1 MRFLRV
7 LALSLSAV
15 VATSCAGSTDDDED
29 LSQEENLRANPA
41 CEAPNGVRFHGRSRY
56 VHGANYAWRKFGA
69 DFGGIAPWGLKSVS
83 QDPAPFDKDLAAL
96 AKAGAS
102 VVRWWI
108 FPDMR
113 TDGVTKDASGQ
124 PNGVSATALADIDKA
139 LELAQKHDLYVM
151 FVFTSFDAFKQSFR
165 NGDVRGP
172 SISPLVRDGAKM
184 TRFIDNVFSPVVERA
199 GASRYAHRVFAWD
212 LMNEPEWAVS
222 DLGQPKM
229 CGTAEGKTDCV
240 TYGQMHWFLTQL
252 SKKARALTNA
262 LPAEKKP
269 LITIGSV
276 RPSTHRNWEAVPQ
289 DFFQYH
295 FYQGDYADARLS
307 LPRLDKSSIIG
318 EFPSW
323 GLDATHGRPALNAS
337 GITDEIRKQGF
348 HGGLGWTYTADAH
361 ADWPALSRALR
372 SFADAQGCKAKY

>member
-1 MRFLRV
+1 MKLLRL
-7 LALSLSAV
+7 LAFSASLLA
-15 VATSCAGSTDDDED
+15 AASCGGTGEDDD
-29 LSQEENLRANPA
+29 LSQDENLRADPQ

-69 DFGGIAPWGLKSVS
+69 DFGGIGAWGMKSVS
-83 QDPAPFDKDLAAL
+83 QDPAPFDRDLAAL
-96 AKAGAS
+96 SKAGAS
-102 VVRWWI
+102 VIRWWI

-124 PNGVSATALADIDKA
+124 PLGVSATALADIDKA
-139 LELAQKHDLYVM
+139 LELAQKNDIYVM
-151 FVFTSFDAFKQSFR
+151 FVFTSFDAFKQSFQ

-172 SISPLVRDGAKM
+172 SIAPIVRSGSKL
-184 TRFIDNVFSPVVERA
+184 TSFLSNVYAPVVERA
-199 GASRYAHRVFAWD
+199 SKSRYAHRVFAWD

-229 CGTAEGKTDCV
+229 CGAATGKTDCV
-240 TYGQMHWFLTQL
+240 TYKQMHWFLAQL
-252 SKKARALTNA
+252 SAKTRALTSS
-262 LPAEKKP
+262 LPPEKRP

-289 DFFQYH
+289 DFYQFH
-295 FYQGDYADARLS
+295 FYQGDYEDGYLS

-323 GLDATHGRPALNAS
+323 GLKATGGRPALNAS
-337 GITDEIRKQGF
+337 GIGEEIRKQGF
-348 HGGLGWTYTADAH
+348 HGGLGWTYTADDQ
-361 ADWPALSRALR
+361 ADWPALAKGIRA
-372 SFADAQGCKAKY
+372 FADAQGCKAKY